1 MQKPTYAKR
10 QGKARVTFYAIHGD
24 RRVRI
29 EGASVEAV
37 LLRLRALCPSGSF
50 RELWEVRA

>member
-29 EGASVEAV
+29 EGASMDDILAH
-37 LLRLRALCPSGSF
+37 LRELCPNGNF